1 MTPVDFA
8 KGFLSVLSSKGIDQ
22 VSKLEI
28 NSENGKNALH
38 AAFNVVDDTVNSFT
52 GNAAKSP
59 RYRDWLKIKNA
70 ISPGLWGE
78 FGGFRHNLCLALM
91 DLRKAHNQEP
101 LEVAKS
107 QVSKILNTYDKSD
120 RTVVEAAAKAFISSS
135 KKGRR

>member
-1 MTPVDFA
+1 
-8 KGFLSVLSSKGIDQ
+8 
-22 VSKLEI
+22 
-28 NSENGKNALH
+28 
-38 AAFNVVDDTVNSFT
+38 
-52 GNAAKSP
+52 
-59 RYRDWLKIKNA
+59 
-70 ISPGLWGE
+70 
-78 FGGFRHNLCLALM
+78 M